1 MIKPKMDLS
10 ILLNLMLGRNL
21 LQSDLETLKLEL
33 MSSNVEICQLL
44 IVMAN
49 LILTFVF
56 GTLARSLNK
65 LNTLKTT

>member
-21 LQSDLETLKLEL
+21 LQSDLETSKLEL